1 MITLSGQNIITISDL
16 QPLYDGLTKIKVTR
30 EVKAS
35 IVKSRKIL
43 EKKISSGET
52 IYGVNTGFGALS
64 QHKIDEKD
72 QEQLQLNL
80 VRSHCAGVGRKFDE
94 GTTRSIM
101 FLKILNFSLGYS
113 GVRWEVVSLLRDC
126 LNNDILP
133 VIPSQGSVGA
143 SGDLAPL
150 SHLAL
155 ALIGE
160 SRVTFRGR
168 ECASSKALKESGL
181 TPLKLQAKEGLALIN
196 GTQVSSALAVEG
208 LLRMENLLKTADL
221 IAAVS
226 VEATLSSR
234 NVFKPAVH
242 RLKKH
247 PGQIDAAANV
257 WNTLRKSEIVK
268 SHEGCERVQDPYSS
282 RCIPQVHGAC
292 RETWKSVKRIVENE
306 IRSVSDNPLVF
317 PDSADI
323 LNSGHFHAEAVG
335 QASDTLA
342 IAAAEI
348 GGISER
354 RVYRMMKGDDV
365 SAPPFLAGN
374 PGLESGYM
382 MAQITAAALVSE
394 NKGLAFPASVDSITT
409 ENGQEDFVSM
419 APIAGR
425 KLLRMIG
432 NLEKILAIELLAA
445 LHLLDLRRPLQP
457 APVTKVMRDEVR
469 RVIPFKKS
477 DRTLAPEIERA
488 VELIRSRKLLS
499 SVNSTIRLR

>member
-1 MITLSGQNIITISDL
+1 M
-16 QPLYDGLTKIKVTR
+16 
-30 EVKAS
+30 E
-35 IVKSRKIL
+35 
-43 EKKISSGET
+43 
-52 IYGVNTGFGALS
+52 YGG
-64 QHKIDEKD
+64 KW
-72 QEQLQLNL
+72 
-80 VRSHCAGVGRKFDE
+80 C
-94 GTTRSIM
+94 
-101 FLKILNFSLGYS
+101 
-113 GVRWEVVSLLRDC
+113 
-126 LNNDILP
+126 
-133 VIPSQGSVGA
+133 

-306 IRSVSDNPLVF
+306 INSVSDNPLVI
-317 PDSADI
+317 SESIGI

-382 MAQITAAALVSE
+382 I
-394 NKGLAFPASVDSITT
+394 
-409 ENGQEDFVSM
+409 
-419 APIAGR
+419 
-425 KLLRMIG
+425 
-432 NLEKILAIELLAA
+432 EKILAIELLAA